1 MIATVVLGIFIAAW
15 FAYGLKKIYNAF
27 FKGEAACCDSGG
39 CSGCS
44 GCAMKDAMD
53 NSYRARVEK
62 IEKFNLQKILDVD
75 GMTCEKCVA
84 KVVRAL
90 ENVDGVAV
98 AAASLEKQSALA
110 GLTKDISDEVLINA
124 LSRAGYKSSVVV
136 I

>member
-44 GCAMKDAMD
+44 GCAMKNAMD

>member
-90 ENVDGVAV
+90 ENV
-98 AAASLEKQSALA
+98 SLEKQSALA

>member
-1 MIATVVLGIFIAAW
+1 M
-15 FAYGLKKIYNAF
+15 
-27 FKGEAACCDSGG
+27 KG
-39 CSGCS
+39 
-44 GCAMKDAMD
+44 AMD

-90 ENVDGVAV
+90 EDVDGVAV